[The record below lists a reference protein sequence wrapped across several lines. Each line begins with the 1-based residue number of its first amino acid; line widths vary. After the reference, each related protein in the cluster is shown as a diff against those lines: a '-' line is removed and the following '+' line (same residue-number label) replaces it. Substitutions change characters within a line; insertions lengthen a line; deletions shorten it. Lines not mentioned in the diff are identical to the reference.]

1 MQNTEL
7 EIAGRLKAG
16 KSDQK
21 RARGGNIQSLMQR
34 FDFDRKRIIDFSSNV
49 NPLGPSSAAVRAAKR
64 SLSVIDRYPDPVS
77 TQLRRA
83 IARYHGIAPEQVLCG
98 NGSLSLIHLIPRCL
112 KSKKVLIP
120 NPTFSEY
127 ATAVEAAGGE
137 VVPFRLKESNG
148 FHVDPVEMA
157 FALKGMDMALLSN
170 PNEPTGMLISKD
182 EMSEIM
188 RSAAEHGVR
197 LVVDEAF
204 MDYCDASTMIKEAVQ
219 SSNLICIRTFSTFFG
234 MPGLRVGYAV
244 SNESTIEALREGQ
257 EFWAASVPAE
267 HAAIA
272 ALNDWGHIK
281 KTRRLI
287 EQERDR
293 LLSELRVLP
302 GVETFLGAANFILIK
317 LISFD
322 AGVLCDKL
330 GERGLL
336 VREGSSIPGLDG
348 RYIQIAVRTRRENKR
363 LIRALRELL
372 IR

>member
-1 MQNTEL
+1 
-7 EIAGRLKAG
+7 
-16 KSDQK
+16 
-21 RARGGNIQSLMQR
+21 
-34 FDFDRKRIIDFSSNV
+34 
-49 NPLGPSSAAVRAAKR
+49 
-64 SLSVIDRYPDPVS
+64 
-77 TQLRRA
+77 
-83 IARYHGIAPEQVLCG
+83 
-98 NGSLSLIHLIPRCL
+98 
-112 KSKKVLIP
+112 
-120 NPTFSEY
+120 
-127 ATAVEAAGGE
+127 
-137 VVPFRLKESNG
+137 
-148 FHVDPVEMA
+148 VEMA

-219 SSNLICIRTFSTFFG
+219 SANLICIRTFSTFFG

-257 EFWAASVPAE
+257 EFWAASIPAE

>member
-1 MQNTEL
+1 
-7 EIAGRLKAG
+7 LK
-16 KSDQK
+16 
-21 RARGGNIQSLMQR
+21 
-34 FDFDRKRIIDFSSNV
+34 
-49 NPLGPSSAAVRAAKR
+49 P
-64 SLSVIDRYPDPVS
+64 
-77 TQLRRA
+77 
-83 IARYHGIAPEQVLCG
+83 
-98 NGSLSLIHLIPRCL
+98 
-112 KSKKVLIP
+112 KKVLIP
-120 NPTFSEY
+120 IPTFPEY

-137 VVPFRLKESNG
+137 VVPFRLKERSG

-157 FALKGMDMALLSN
+157 FALTGMDMALLCN
-170 PNEPTGMLISKD
+170 PNEPTGMLVSKD
-182 EMSEIM
+182 EMAEIM
-188 RSAAEHGVR
+188 RSAAQHGVQ

-244 SNESTIEALREGQ
+244 SNESTIKTLREGQ

-267 HAAIA
+267 QAAIA

-293 LLSELRVLP
+293 LLSDLRVLP

-348 RYIQIAVRTRRENKR
+348 RYLQIAVRTRRENKR